1 VERNGLPALEQA
13 APPNFTASPC
23 GVHGGARRTRRSA
36 VTGADFREIAP
47 LFGPVERSPA
57 PRLDGV
63 VTSRRESRP
72 MTSIRLASFAVV
84 LVGCTRP
91 EPALYASAADQ
102 PAYAE
107 RYPAEL
113 GTTQNAYLTDDQQA
127 QTLTTNFAKYPD
139 QLDKPPSWP
148 AVLEVVKAADRAG
161 KSADLAAGM
170 GEAEQ
175 VRAFYATSKDP
186 IHQKVAGS
194 VDYAAKQ
201 KQCDTEHSELAGAA
215 VGALDRAMDQQ
226 LDETVR
232 SHNAATRVIEDNQD
246 ALGKQNLDK
255 LTKQS
260 DQIALASY
268 IVHVRMPQTKR
279 NLDAALGD
287 AGAVKKTL
295 ERDQEQAKA
304 VLDDPHASKG
314 AKMTADK
321 RSAAASNALAALDAE
336 IADAKKLSGDMDKR
350 TQAAQKAYA
359 DALQALE
366 DDLSKRAQAEV
377 QK

>member
-1 VERNGLPALEQA
+1 
-13 APPNFTASPC
+13 
-23 GVHGGARRTRRSA
+23 
-36 VTGADFREIAP
+36 
-47 LFGPVERSPA
+47 
-57 PRLDGV
+57 
-63 VTSRRESRP
+63 
-72 MTSIRLASFAVV
+72 MTSIKLAPFVV
-84 LVGCTRP
+84 ALAGCTRP

-127 QTLTTNFAKYPD
+127 QTLASGFAKYPD
-139 QLDKPPSWP
+139 QLDKPPSYA
-148 AVLEVVKAADRAG
+148 AVLEVVKAADQAG

-170 GEAEQ
+170 AEAEE
-175 VRAFYATSKDP
+175 VRAFFTANKDP

-201 KQCDTEHSELAGAA
+201 KQCDAELAGTA
-215 VGALDRAMDQQ
+215 VGAMDRAIDQEV
-226 LDETVR
+226 DETVR

-246 ALGKQNLDK
+246 ALGRQNLDK

-260 DQIALASY
+260 DQLALASY

-287 AGAVKKTL
+287 AGTVKKTL

-304 VLDDPHASKG
+304 VLDDPHASKA
-314 AKMTADK
+314 AKVTADK

-336 IADAKKLSGDMDKR
+336 IADAKKLSQDMDKR
-350 TQAAQKAYA
+350 TQAAQKSYE
-359 DALQALE
+359 DALKALE
-366 DDLSKRAQAEV
+366 DDLAQRAQA
-377 QK
+377 QAKK